1 MALPKPPSPPPPL
14 SVEFQSTLHSSH
26 PGAEPTQHDWKLHR
40 SSDGKTRY
48 DHGNHSV
55 ITDPAKQQVTLLDHV
70 KKQAH
75 VLPMPAQS
83 APAAPG
89 GGAQPGSS
97 APASAPPIV
106 KDLGK
111 RMIAGHETEGKS
123 YTLPSPKPS
132 ITPHSSAPP
141 NPPKGSAPPAAPG
154 SPPPPSAQPAPA
166 APPLSPP
173 GAPGSQT
180 VEVWTS
186 HKLQLPLASSVTGS
200 SGKQTTTGKQVTP
213 GEPHPSTFQVPAG
226 YELVAPPKT
235 PAPSH

>member
-1 MALPKPPSPPPPL
+1 MALPKPPSPPPL
-14 SVEFQSTLHSSH
+14 SVDFQSTLHSSQ

-48 DHGNHSV
+48 DHGDHSV

-70 KKQAH
+70 NKQAH
-75 VLPMPAQS
+75 VFPMPIQPP
-83 APAAPG
+83 PAVPG
-89 GGAQPGSS
+89 GGVQSGSS

-111 RMIAGHETEGKS
+111 RMIAGHEVEGKS
-123 YTLPSPKPS
+123 YTLPPPAPPATPPSVAPPIPPKV
-132 ITPHSSAPP
+132 SAPP
-141 NPPKGSAPPAAPG
+141 SAPG
-154 SPPPPSAQPAPA
+154 SPPPPPASSHGA
-166 APPLSPP
+166 A
-173 GAPGSQT
+173 GSQT

-186 HKLQLPLASSVTGS
+186 HKFQLPLASSVTGA
-200 SGKQTTTGKQVTP
+200 SGKQTTIGKQITP

-226 YELVAPPKT
+226 YELVPPPKP